1 MRPPGRAARIG
12 RTRRQERA
20 MPLHLLPIMLAV
32 LAFMLWIAFQDG
44 DESELL
50 ELGEGE
56 DGR

>member
-1 MRPPGRAARIG
+1 
-12 RTRRQERA
+12 

-50 ELGEGE
+50 ELGEGVAPAQPGE
-56 DGR
+56 GPKR